1 MHVILTTDVPSLG
14 YAGEVVE
21 VKAGYGSNY
30 LIPQGMALLA
40 TPNNRSQIAHQRRAI
55 EAKVVRERA
64 DAEKLAKRL
73 AGLSV
78 SLPRLV
84 SEGDKIFGSVTTKDI
99 ADALSDEGV
108 TVDRRQI
115 LLDAPLKELGV
126 YDVDLQLHRDL
137 AAAIK
142 VWVVAD

>member
-64 DAEKLAKRL
+64 EAEKLAKDI
-73 AGLSV
+73 AGLEG
-78 SLPRLV
+78 RLKNP
-84 SEGDKIFGSVTTKDI
+84 GFADKAPPKVVDETRAQLAEKVEQKATLDASI
-99 ADALSDEGV
+99 ADLEAS
-108 TVDRRQI
+108 
-115 LLDAPLKELGV
+115 K
-126 YDVDLQLHRDL
+126 
-137 AAAIK
+137 
-142 VWVVAD
+142 